1 MYFFEV
7 WSMWL
12 IVFFASFDDVKGTR
26 PVPVVVWWGFGSRRK
41 SEKVENENLIYEVS
55 FIFKLYKIERRK

>member
-7 WSMWL
+7 WLWL

-26 PVPVVVWWGFGSRRK
+26 PVPVWWGFGSRRK
-41 SEKVENENLIYEVS
+41 SEKVENENLIYDVS
-55 FIFKLYKIERRK
+55 FIFKLNKI